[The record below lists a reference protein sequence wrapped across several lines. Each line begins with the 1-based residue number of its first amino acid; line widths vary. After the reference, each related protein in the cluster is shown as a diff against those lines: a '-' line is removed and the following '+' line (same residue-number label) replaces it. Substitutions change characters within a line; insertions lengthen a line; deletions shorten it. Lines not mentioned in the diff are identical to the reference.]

1 MNYNSDRV
9 GDYLIAAL
17 FLVLGVYAYW
27 EARTFGGQTDLWP
40 KILSVIIIVFS
51 GLLLVRNWLPD
62 RLRYFMSEP
71 SELVQVDQVVSGSES
86 EGEEETTEAAD
97 GESTLNRPLPPT
109 TFTVLSIVGYIVL
122 GYLFGI
128 LWASPVFVA
137 AYMLWFEVRP
147 IIVAVM
153 SVLSFVI
160 AFGFMRL
167 LFLELDQGVLFGGIF

>member
-27 EARTFGGQTDLWP
+27 EAQTFGGQTDLWP

-51 GLLLVRNWLPD
+51 GLLLVRNWLPE
-62 RLRYFMSEP
+62 RLRDFMSEP
-71 SELVQVDQVVSGSES
+71 NELVQVDQETIGSEA
-86 EGEEETTEAAD
+86 EEETMEVKDTESELD
-97 GESTLNRPLPPT
+97 RPIPPT
-109 TFTVLSIVGYIVL
+109 AFTALSIVGYIVL

-167 LFLELDQGVLFGGIF
+167 LFLELDQGILFGGVF